1 MFFNFKTL
9 QSNPWGSW
17 ATLRD
22 DPIYFVRFELP
33 LIPLIDWNIEVLHK
47 CHYYIDLYQL
57 LLKSKSILVALFWTP
72 YFFLSALVA
81 FFGLSCPLQSWKH
94 QHTNEKC
101 YQNNILCLVNKNY
114 DFFVTFWLILS
125 QIIKSKLMHCQC
137 YSLGFSLHHFEIANW
152 IDLAFFNS
160 NQI

>member
-1 MFFNFKTL
+1 MLLKFNPLFEQVLLKNHNSKPLKSHRTEKGRGYF
-9 QSNPWGSW
+9 QWSTS
-17 ATLRD
+17 RD

-33 LIPLIDWNIEVLHK
+33 LIPLIDWNLEILHK
-47 CHYYIDLYQL
+47 CHNYFDLYKL
-57 LLKSKSILVALFWTP
+57 LLMSKSILVALFWTP

-114 DFFVTFWLILS
+114 DFFCNPLINFIS
-125 QIIKSKLMHCQC
+125 NYQI
-137 YSLGFSLHHFEIANW
+137 
-152 IDLAFFNS
+152 
-160 NQI
+160 

>member
-1 MFFNFKTL
+1 MGWSLPQLGIFTNYFVVQNICGMESSYNLYLSPEAFWNAHLHT
-9 QSNPWGSW
+9 
-17 ATLRD
+17 RD

-33 LIPLIDWNIEVLHK
+33 LIPLIDWNLEILHK
-47 CHYYIDLYQL
+47 CHNYFELYKL
-57 LLKSKSILVALFWTP
+57 LLMSKSILVALFWTP

-114 DFFVTFWLILS
+114 DFFCNLLINFIS
-125 QIIKSKLMHCQC
+125 NYQI
-137 YSLGFSLHHFEIANW
+137 
-152 IDLAFFNS
+152 
-160 NQI
+160 

>member
-1 MFFNFKTL
+1 MLTKIESIQWHCINIILGKRSGPVC
-9 QSNPWGSW
+9 SN
-17 ATLRD
+17 TIKHVNRD

-33 LIPLIDWNIEVLHK
+33 LIPLIDWNLEILHK
-47 CHYYIDLYQL
+47 CHNYFDLYKL
-57 LLKSKSILVALFWTP
+57 LLISKSILVALFWTP

-114 DFFVTFWLILS
+114 DFFCNLLINFIS
-125 QIIKSKLMHCQC
+125 NYQI
-137 YSLGFSLHHFEIANW
+137 
-152 IDLAFFNS
+152 
-160 NQI
+160 

>member
-1 MFFNFKTL
+1 MKGHSFIYLRGAAIYGIASHYLFNYVRYFKVL
-9 QSNPWGSW
+9 FVY
-17 ATLRD
+17 RD

-33 LIPLIDWNIEVLHK
+33 LIPLIDWNLEILHK
-47 CHYYIDLYQL
+47 CHNYFELYKL
-57 LLKSKSILVALFWTP
+57 LLMSKSILVALFWTP

-114 DFFVTFWLILS
+114 DFFCNPLINFIS
-125 QIIKSKLMHCQC
+125 NYQI
-137 YSLGFSLHHFEIANW
+137 
-152 IDLAFFNS
+152 
-160 NQI
+160 